1 MKRFLAL
8 VSTGVLLG
16 SLIALAVPSGAV
28 AWNLTASPFVYIG
41 ERDACGAPYP
51 PGSLIVTSQWM
62 WGLGLPDSGGGN
74 TTNTINPTNPDT
86 KTDPHLGLL
95 LSKNGPTSD
104 CSSAGAE
111 IHGEE
116 GMPVD
121 PGFYLGFDY
130 RNGGHCGGGAPRFN
144 VEYKDALGNPGS
156 SFVGNCA
163 VATTSPAVQDPLEWT
178 TLRWSVGNPAQAFP
192 PIPTGSKIVSISIIF
207 DEGTDQAGAEDPR
220 GIALATIDNININ
233 GAIIRAGDN

>member
-8 VSTGVLLG
+8 ISTGVIIG
-16 SLIALAVPSGAV
+16 SLVVLGLPSPAS
-28 AWNLTASPFVYIG
+28 AWNLTAKPFVFIG
-41 ERDACGAPYP
+41 ARDECGSPYP
-51 PGSLIVTSQWM
+51 PGSLIVSSQWM
-62 WGLGLPDSGGGN
+62 WGLGLPDTGGGN

-86 KTDPHLGLL
+86 KSDPHRGLL

-111 IHGEE
+111 IIGEE

-121 PGFYLGFDY
+121 AGFYLGFDY

-144 VEYKDALGNPGS
+144 VSYKDALGAPGFA
-156 SFVGNCA
+156 FVGNCSLA
-163 VATTSPAVQDPLEWT
+163 SSMPAVQDPLEWT
-178 TLRWSVGNPAQAFP
+178 TLRWTATAAPFLIPVGS
-192 PIPTGSKIVSISIIF
+192 TIVSINIIF
-207 DEGTDQAGAEDPR
+207 DEGTDNAGAEDPR

-233 GAIIRAGDN
+233 GALIRSGDN